1 MNTFL
6 LSINHKSEQIIVQ
19 QFLLEIAP
27 VTKFNQ
33 DSNDSINTP
42 KYSSLLKPIGHHSSI
57 INYNFKGNNNMKVV
71 SNFIFT
77 ILLTLNLS
85 AALEVV
91 TSRIDRGGI
100 QGFHGDV
107 KVHSGATW
115 AILGTTLCS
124 FFGGLEVEKGA
135 SLFIKLDNGP
145 VLALNVAL
153 STLVRPVI
161 NNGVISLNSKS
172 STSFSNFD
180 IGGSSFTNNGEIY
193 LASSGLVKSTAYLY
207 AREWTNNGLIVA
219 YQNQKAA
226 GNIAFGT
233 AYQTITNNGQIC
245 LRHQDFVPATKIK
258 GTGCVTA
265 DEDTWIKLG
274 NTILSVEPTHN
285 FYLKD
290 NKSSL
295 IVHAVSSNQTFTVH
309 GFGNGNKLGLTL
321 PLTGNRDHFRFEYY
335 PDTGILQLRAAALPQ
350 YFKIG
355 KGYDSKLFRIVN
367 LRGLKNAVTY
377 DGPVPN
383 NEIPAVCLI
392 PCTNGPSAPESESDL
407 NTPTTSSIETS
418 SYSSAATESSVV
430 SESSSA
436 VDSLTSSS
444 LSSKSESSDVV
455 SSTTNIESSST
466 AIETTMN
473 SESSTDAGSSS
484 ISQSESSSTAITSS
498 SETSSSESMSASST
512 TASNTSIET
521 DSGIVSQ
528 SESSSNALSSTEQ
541 SITSSPGQST
551 IYVNLTVTS
560 TITSCD
566 ENKCTED
573 VVTIFTTVPCSTDCV
588 PTTGDIPMS
597 TSYTQRTVTS
607 TITNCD
613 EVSCSQDVVTYTTN
627 VPHTTVDATTTTT
640 TSTGGDNST
649 GGNES
654 GSNHGPG
661 NGSTEGSGNGSGA
674 GSNEGSQ
681 SGPNNG
687 SGSGSEGGSN
697 NGSGSDS
704 GSNNGSG
711 SGSNN
716 GSGSGSTEGSE
727 GGSGSQPGPNE
738 GSEGGSGSN
747 EGSNHGSNEGS
758 GSGSGSGSNNGS
770 GSGSQS
776 GSGSGSQSGSESGSN
791 SGSNEGSNPG
801 AGNGSNEG
809 SGQGS
814 GNGSEAGSGQGSGP
828 NNGSGSGHN
837 DGSGS
842 GSNQGSNPGAGSGS
856 GSESGSN
863 AGSHSGSNEG
873 AKTDSIEGFHTES
886 KPGFN
891 TGAHTDATVTG
902 NSVANPVTT
911 STESDTTISVTVSI
925 TSYMTGFDGK
935 PKPFTTVDVIP
946 VPHSMPSNTTDSSS
960 SVPTIDT
967 NENGSSIVTGGKSI
981 LFGLIVSIVVLFM

>member
-1 MNTFL
+1 
-6 LSINHKSEQIIVQ
+6 
-19 QFLLEIAP
+19 
-27 VTKFNQ
+27 
-33 DSNDSINTP
+33 
-42 KYSSLLKPIGHHSSI
+42 
-57 INYNFKGNNNMKVV
+57 MKVV

-135 SLFIKLDNGP
+135 SVFIKLDNGP

-290 NKSSL
+290 SKSSL

-444 LSSKSESSDVV
+444 LSSKSESSEVV

-528 SESSSNALSSTEQ
+528 SESSSSALSSTEQ

-551 IYVNLTVTS
+551 IYVNL
-560 TITSCD
+560 
-566 ENKCTED
+566 
-573 VVTIFTTVPCSTDCV
+573 
-588 PTTGDIPMS
+588 
-597 TSYTQRTVTS
+597 TVTS

-627 VPHTTVDATTTTT
+627 VPHTTVDATTTTA
-640 TSTGGDNST
+640 TSTGGDNSV

-711 SGSNN
+711 SGSGSNN
-716 GSGSGSTEGSE
+716 GSGSGSDSTEGSE
-727 GGSGSQPGPNE
+727 SGS
-738 GSEGGSGSN
+738 
-747 EGSNHGSNEGS
+747 GSNEGS
-758 GSGSGSGSNNGS
+758 GSGSGSQTGS
-770 GSGSQS
+770 GSGSNN

-814 GNGSEAGSGQGSGP
+814 GNGSNDGSEAGSGQGSGP

-842 GSNQGSNPGAGSGS
+842 GSNQGSNSGAGSGSGSES

-981 LFGLIVSIVVLFM
+981 LFGLIVSMVVLFM

>member
-1 MNTFL
+1 
-6 LSINHKSEQIIVQ
+6 
-19 QFLLEIAP
+19 
-27 VTKFNQ
+27 
-33 DSNDSINTP
+33 
-42 KYSSLLKPIGHHSSI
+42 
-57 INYNFKGNNNMKVV
+57 MKVV

-290 NKSSL
+290 SKSSL

-444 LSSKSESSDVV
+444 LSSKSESSEVV
-455 SSTTNIESSST
+455 SSTTNMESSST

-484 ISQSESSSTAITSS
+484 ISQSESSSTAIASS

-627 VPHTTVDATTTTT
+627 VPHTTVDATTTIT

-687 SGSGSEGGSN
+687 SGSEGGSN

-727 GGSGSQPGPNE
+727 GGSGS
-738 GSEGGSGSN
+738 
-747 EGSNHGSNEGS
+747 NEGS
-758 GSGSGSGSNNGS
+758 GSSSGSNN
-770 GSGSQS
+770 

-814 GNGSEAGSGQGSGP
+814 NDGSEAGSGQGSGP

-842 GSNQGSNPGAGSGS
+842 GSNQGSNSGAGSGS

-891 TGAHTDATVTG
+891 TGAYTDATVTG

-981 LFGLIVSIVVLFM
+981 LFGLIVSMVVLFM

>member
-135 SLFIKLDNGP
+135 SVFIKLDNGP

-193 LASSGLVKSTAYLY
+193 LAASGLVKSTAYLY

-290 NKSSL
+290 SKSSL

-407 NTPTTSSIETS
+407 NTPITSSIETS

-444 LSSKSESSDVV
+444 LSSKSESSEVV
-455 SSTTNIESSST
+455 SSTTNIESSS
-466 AIETTMN
+466 
-473 SESSTDAGSSS
+473 S
-484 ISQSESSSTAITSS
+484 
-498 SETSSSESMSASST
+498 
-512 TASNTSIET
+512 
-521 DSGIVSQ
+521 
-528 SESSSNALSSTEQ
+528 ALSSTEQ

-627 VPHTTVDATTTTT
+627 VPHTTVDATTTTA

-704 GSNNGSG
+704 DSNNGSG

-716 GSGSGSTEGSE
+716 GSGSTEGSE
-727 GGSGSQPGPNE
+727 NGSGSNEGSQSGSGSQPGPNE

-758 GSGSGSGSNNGS
+758 GSGSGSQTGS
-770 GSGSQS
+770 GSGSNN

-814 GNGSEAGSGQGSGP
+814 GNGSNNGSEAGSGEGSGS

-873 AKTDSIEGFHTES
+873 FHTES

-891 TGAHTDATVTG
+891 TGAYTDATVTG

-981 LFGLIVSIVVLFM
+981 LFGLIVSMVVLFM

>member
-1 MNTFL
+1 KTITGVFNSFNSLTWSNAATYNYKGPGTPTWNAVLGWSLDGTSASPGDTFTLNMPCVFKFTTSQTSVDLTAHGVKYATCQFQAGEEFMTFSTLTCTVSNTLTPSIKALGTVTLPLAFNVGGTGSSVDL
-6 LSINHKSEQIIVQ
+6 EDSKCFTAGTNTVTFNDGGKKISINVDFERSNVDPKGYLTDSRVIPSLNKVSTLFVAPQCANGYTSGTMGFANTYGDVQIDCSNIHVGITKGLNDWNYPVSSESFSYTKTCSSNGIFITYKNVPAGYRPFVDAYISATDVNSYTLSYANEYTCAGGYWQR
-19 QFLLEIAP
+19 AP
-27 VTKFNQ
+27 FTLRWTGYRNS
-33 DSNDSINTP
+33 DAGSN
-42 KYSSLLKPIGHHSSI
+42 G
-57 INYNFKGNNNMKVV
+57 
-71 SNFIFT
+71 
-77 ILLTLNLS
+77 
-85 AALEVV
+85 

-135 SLFIKLDNGP
+135 SLFIKSDNGP

-193 LASSGLVKSTAYLY
+193 LDSSGLVKSTAYLY

-290 NKSSL
+290 SKSSL

-335 PDTGILQLRAAALPQ
+335 PDTGILQLRADALPQ

-367 LRGLKNAVTY
+367 SRGLKNAVTY

-528 SESSSNALSSTEQ
+528 SESSSNAL
-541 SITSSPGQST
+541 
-551 IYVNLTVTS
+551 
-560 TITSCD
+560 
-566 ENKCTED
+566 
-573 VVTIFTTVPCSTDCV
+573 
-588 PTTGDIPMS
+588 
-597 TSYTQRTVTS
+597 
-607 TITNCD
+607 
-613 EVSCSQDVVTYTTN
+613 
-627 VPHTTVDATTTTT
+627 
-640 TSTGGDNST
+640 
-649 GGNES
+649 
-654 GSNHGPG
+654 
-661 NGSTEGSGNGSGA
+661 
-674 GSNEGSQ
+674 
-681 SGPNNG
+681 
-687 SGSGSEGGSN
+687 
-697 NGSGSDS
+697 
-704 GSNNGSG
+704 
-711 SGSNN
+711 
-716 GSGSGSTEGSE
+716 
-727 GGSGSQPGPNE
+727 
-738 GSEGGSGSN
+738 
-747 EGSNHGSNEGS
+747 
-758 GSGSGSGSNNGS
+758 
-770 GSGSQS
+770 
-776 GSGSGSQSGSESGSN
+776 
-791 SGSNEGSNPG
+791 
-801 AGNGSNEG
+801 
-809 SGQGS
+809 
-814 GNGSEAGSGQGSGP
+814 
-828 NNGSGSGHN
+828 
-837 DGSGS
+837 
-842 GSNQGSNPGAGSGS
+842 
-856 GSESGSN
+856 
-863 AGSHSGSNEG
+863 
-873 AKTDSIEGFHTES
+873 
-886 KPGFN
+886 
-891 TGAHTDATVTG
+891 
-902 NSVANPVTT
+902 
-911 STESDTTISVTVSI
+911 
-925 TSYMTGFDGK
+925 
-935 PKPFTTVDVIP
+935 
-946 VPHSMPSNTTDSSS
+946 
-960 SVPTIDT
+960 
-967 NENGSSIVTGGKSI
+967 
-981 LFGLIVSIVVLFM
+981 

>member
-1 MNTFL
+1 
-6 LSINHKSEQIIVQ
+6 
-19 QFLLEIAP
+19 
-27 VTKFNQ
+27 
-33 DSNDSINTP
+33 
-42 KYSSLLKPIGHHSSI
+42 
-57 INYNFKGNNNMKVV
+57 MKVV

-135 SLFIKLDNGP
+135 SLFIKSDNGP

-290 NKSSL
+290 SKSSL

-367 LRGLKNAVTY
+367 SRGLKNAVTY

-436 VDSLTSSS
+436 R
-444 LSSKSESSDVV
+444 VV

-473 SESSTDAGSSS
+473 SESSTDA
-484 ISQSESSSTAITSS
+484 
-498 SETSSSESMSASST
+498 ETSSSESMSASST

-551 IYVNLTVTS
+551 IYVNSTVTS

-654 GSNHGPG
+654 GSNHG
-661 NGSTEGSGNGSGA
+661 
-674 GSNEGSQ
+674 SQ

-697 NGSGSDS
+697 NGSGSE
-704 GSNNGSG
+704 GG
-711 SGSNN
+711 SGSN
-716 GSGSGSTEGSE
+716 EGSQS
-727 GGSGSQPGPNE
+727 GSGSQPGPNE

-981 LFGLIVSIVVLFM
+981 LFGLIVSMVVLFM

>member
-1 MNTFL
+1 
-6 LSINHKSEQIIVQ
+6 
-19 QFLLEIAP
+19 
-27 VTKFNQ
+27 
-33 DSNDSINTP
+33 
-42 KYSSLLKPIGHHSSI
+42 
-57 INYNFKGNNNMKVV
+57 MKVV

-135 SLFIKLDNGP
+135 SLFIKSDNGP

-290 NKSSL
+290 SKSSL

-367 LRGLKNAVTY
+367 SRGLKNAVTY

-436 VDSLTSSS
+436 R
-444 LSSKSESSDVV
+444 VV

-473 SESSTDAGSSS
+473 SESSTDA
-484 ISQSESSSTAITSS
+484 
-498 SETSSSESMSASST
+498 ETSSSESMSASST

-551 IYVNLTVTS
+551 IYVNSTVTS

-654 GSNHGPG
+654 GSNHG
-661 NGSTEGSGNGSGA
+661 A

-697 NGSGSDS
+697 NGSGSE
-704 GSNNGSG
+704 GG
-711 SGSNN
+711 SGSN
-716 GSGSGSTEGSE
+716 EGSQS
-727 GGSGSQPGPNE
+727 GSGSQPGPNE

-981 LFGLIVSIVVLFM
+981 LFGLIVSMVVLFM